1 MSEEEKQAI
10 EELKKQYK
18 LSMNIDC
25 ITTDIRN
32 EYAETVLNLIE
43 KQQEQ
48 LQEKDITI
56 ATLKHLNQELQN
68 DFENYKNNKDIH
80 YLDGIHHKKLVE
92 KSIGQEIKEP
102 ENIDFEDVECKL
114 VIQNK
119 IIEGMQIANEL
130 EILDVGGTKEREY
143 PRFLN
148 LKDIADYIEKN
159 NFYFGTVIAESPLSG
174 AIYRYNNYGKK
185 EWQLVG
191 TMLGYA

>member
-1 MSEEEKQAI
+1 MSEEEKKAI
-10 EELKKQYK
+10 EHFKNYPINWELTYEVNK
-18 LSMNIDC
+18 MAIDK
-25 ITTDIRN
+25 
-32 EYAETVLNLIE
+32 VLNLIE
-43 KQQEQ
+43 KQEKQ

-56 ATLKHLNQELQN
+56 TTLKHLYKELQN
-68 DFENYKNNKDIH
+68 DFDNYKNDKDIH

-114 VIQNK
+114 IIQNK

-130 EILDVGGTKEREY
+130 EILDAGGTKKREY
-143 PRFLN
+143 PRFLT